1 MGSTYLGD
9 GVLVKRECDDVV
21 LETSD
26 GATVTNRVV
35 LGPDEFEGF
44 LVWGRLALDP
54 DVFSRLIA
62 YSEKV
67 PSAAEEKMRATLRR
81 LAHRCER
88 QVKPAEK
95 IERERVVA
103 WLKAQG
109 EAPCASAEGHEGD
122 LALGIERGAHLPG
135 GKLPPEEP
143 LEKRMLTCKAAGLP
157 SSMRCASCQSY
168 HALGL
173 DADSGEPLAPAPAP
187 PDTPH
192 RSG

>member
-88 QVKPAEK
+88 QVKPA
-95 IERERVVA
+95 
-103 WLKAQG
+103 
-109 EAPCASAEGHEGD
+109 
-122 LALGIERGAHLPG
+122 GAHLPG